1 MESCCSVVELKT
13 QRAFYVTG
21 LFIGRHPKF
30 CLIFTSLLALT
41 LSAGVL
47 KFRELNDILEHFTPD
62 NSPSRYEYA
71 VTREFF
77 RDYGS
82 PFHVVVAM
90 KAADGGSLLRPEY
103 LEKAIE
109 IENFLQY
116 VLNVTHE
123 GRTYAYSDF
132 CGSHC
137 ETSDALS
144 IFLSMYRD
152 VKIRKKANVK
162 LTYPTMDIF
171 GHRIYLANN
180 IFQVDVNNRSLLIE
194 GCRLVSINFHAIIA
208 NSSYEAIMKKWERKV
223 FNYSESTKSDSLIR
237 VFATSEGLVSEEVR
251 RTGIE
256 AMPLMSIS
264 FLVVLIF
271 TVTTTLRSDPV
282 TSKPWEAAMGVF
294 CPILSLMASFG
305 TLFWLGFAFLPIVS
319 VVPFLILAI
328 GVDDVFIFLYC
339 YHRTDSK
346 RPVEERI
353 AEMLA
358 EAGPSITITSLTNFL
373 SFAISAF
380 APTPAIQV
388 FSIFISVAVVFD
400 YFYQIFFFSA
410 ILTYGGRREEMRLNA
425 YAPCIVVPESKLT
438 MQEVEETKLSG
449 VLINAL
455 NGLVDFWVDVSLS
468 MTARIFMFIFL
479 IAYWTFSTLGVMQ
492 IKVGLTSEKLF
503 LDDSPLLPFVK
514 IQRDIIFRE
523 GGQVIVFVNNPKDLR
538 QQDAVPEVMRLLKR
552 FEHATG
558 SVGSV
563 STQMWLFAYLPYV
576 GIQNHGEIDFNYKY
590 LPEFMAQREYHR
602 WSHFV
607 NLGPHRDCE
616 EERPSCI
623 QKFFFSTGFRDAVE
637 WSERLQ
643 LLQEWRNIAND
654 FSQLNVTIYE
664 PFSMYS
670 DQLLTILPVT
680 KSTVIFAFLCM
691 AIVLMIFTPC
701 ITTILTSTISIL
713 SINLGIFG
721 SLSYWDV
728 DLDPISMATTLMAIG
743 FSVDFIAH
751 ITFHYYKG
759 QITDKRER
767 LRHALVSIAWP
778 MSQAGISTV
787 LSLCVLAIIQ
797 AYMVKVFVKVVI
809 LVVGLGLFHGLIVL
823 PVVFG
828 SLPLSKNA
836 PQASAATQKVHIAVV
851 DERIAAKKKVEKRSS
866 LEPRSHNSRS

>member
-1 MESCCSVVELKT
+1 MVELKT

-30 CLIFTSLLALT
+30 CLIFTSVLALA

-90 KAADGGSLLRPEY
+90 KAADGDSLLRPEY

-116 VLNVTHE
+116 RLNVTHE

-162 LTYPTMDIF
+162 LTYPTMDVF

-180 IFQVDVNNRSLLIE
+180 IFQVDVNNRSRLIE

-208 NSSYEAIMKKWERKV
+208 NSSYEAIMKKWEHKV

-271 TVTTTLRSDPV
+271 TVTTTLKSDPV
-282 TSKPWEAAMGVF
+282 TSKPWEAAVGVF

-305 TLFWLGFAFLPIVS
+305 ALFWLGFAFLPIVS

-346 RPVEERI
+346 LPVEERI

-425 YAPCIVVPESKLT
+425 YAPCIVVPESKPA
-438 MQEVEETKLSG
+438 VEEAKLSG
-449 VLINAL
+449 VLVNAL
-455 NGLVDFWVDVSLS
+455 NGFVDLWVDVSLS
-468 MTARIFMFIFL
+468 MAARIFMFMFL

-492 IKVGLTSEKLF
+492 IRVGLTSEKLF

-538 QQDAVPEVMRLLKR
+538 QRDAVPEVMRLLDR

-576 GIQNHGEIDFNYKY
+576 GIQNHGEIDFSYKY

-623 QKFFFSTGFRDAVE
+623 QKFFFSTGFKDAVE

-654 FSQLNVTIYE
+654 FSHLNVTIYE

-691 AIVLMIFTPC
+691 AVVLMIFTPC

-828 SLPLSKNA
+828 ALPLSKNA

-851 DERIAAKKKVEKRSS
+851 DEPIATKKKVEKKSS
-866 LEPRSHNSRS
+866 LEPRFHNSRG

>member
-30 CLIFTSLLALT
+30 CLIFTSVLALA

-90 KAADGGSLLRPEY
+90 KAADGDSLLRPEY

-116 VLNVTHE
+116 RLNVTHE

-162 LTYPTMDIF
+162 LTYPTMDVF

-180 IFQVDVNNRSLLIE
+180 IFQVDVNNRSRLIE

-208 NSSYEAIMKKWERKV
+208 NSSYEAIMKKWEHKV

-271 TVTTTLRSDPV
+271 TVTTTLKSDPV
-282 TSKPWEAAMGVF
+282 TSKPWEAAVGVF

-305 TLFWLGFAFLPIVS
+305 ALFWLGFAFLPIVS

-346 RPVEERI
+346 LPVEERI

-425 YAPCIVVPESKLT
+425 YAPCIVVPESKPA
-438 MQEVEETKLSG
+438 VEEAKLSG
-449 VLINAL
+449 VLVNAL
-455 NGLVDFWVDVSLS
+455 NGFVDLWVDVSLS
-468 MTARIFMFIFL
+468 MAARIFMFMFL

-492 IKVGLTSEKLF
+492 IRVGLTSEKLF

-538 QQDAVPEVMRLLKR
+538 QRDAVPEVMRLLDR

-576 GIQNHGEIDFNYKY
+576 GIQNHGEIDFSYKY

-623 QKFFFSTGFRDAVE
+623 QKFFFSTGFKDAVE

-654 FSQLNVTIYE
+654 FSHLNVTIYE

-691 AIVLMIFTPC
+691 AVVLMIFTPC

-828 SLPLSKNA
+828 ALPLSKNA

-851 DERIAAKKKVEKRSS
+851 DEPIATKKKVEKKSS
-866 LEPRSHNSRS
+866 LEPRFHNSRG